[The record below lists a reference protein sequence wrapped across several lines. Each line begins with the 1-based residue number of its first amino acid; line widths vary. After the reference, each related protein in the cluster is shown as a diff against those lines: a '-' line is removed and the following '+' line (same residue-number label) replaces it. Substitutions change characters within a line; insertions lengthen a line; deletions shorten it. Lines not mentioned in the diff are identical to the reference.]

1 MTWFQSVAF
10 GLRSLRTPILCWLI
24 AAAIPWPSAP
34 AHAHHFKG
42 LPHFNYFE
50 NYPQIPQEEF
60 LGQAGNYEF
69 SLVLYDFQGIE
80 SPDIQRP
87 DDARLFLIAFDLLN
101 NEVYGGPARLEV
113 LDGADPILIE
123 EVDGPREENVYQ
135 IHSAMPSAGDYSL
148 RVTLLDENLSVVIPF
163 LLTSQKVNWGTWI
176 ASGLAFL
183 IVVAAVGARRARVLQ
198 DRKKRSS

>member
-1 MTWFQSVAF
+1 MTSLQCASF
-10 GLRSLRTPILCWLI
+10 GVRTVRAPIWCCVI
-24 AAAIPWPSAP
+24 AAAIAWASAP
-34 AHAHHFKG
+34 ANAHHFKG

-80 SPDIQRP
+80 SRDVQQP

-101 NEVYGGPARLEV
+101 NKVYGGPARLEV
-113 LDGADPILIE
+113 LDGTDPVLVE

-135 IHSAMPSAGDYSL
+135 LHGSIPPEGDYSL
-148 RVTLLDENLSVVIPF
+148 RVTLLDENLTVVIPF

-176 ASGLAFL
+176 AAGLAFL
-183 IVVAAVGARRARVLQ
+183 IAVAAVGARRARVLQ
-198 DRKKRSS
+198 DRKMGAS